1 MAEEDV
7 SKNSTQD
14 LCDIYDFDTTVVD
27 IKLSEFRVTYRGV
40 RGLID
45 VADLQPER
53 GLSDGVNI
61 ASDATEIA
69 GESLNTILMK
79 QATKW

>member
-1 MAEEDV
+1 MLAKIP
-7 SKNSTQD
+7 SKT
-14 LCDIYDFDTTVVD
+14 C
-27 IKLSEFRVTYRGV
+27 VTFTASIQQLLPENFQFCVAYRG
-40 RGLID
+40 

-53 GLSDGVNI
+53 GLSDDVNI

-79 QATKW
+79 QTMKR